1 MNSSDPAA
9 SQHGRHSR
17 RAYGHVE
24 GHDVALL
31 DPAGPEEIG
40 YLIDHVGKLSGKSK
54 SLNESQLIVVMYVVI
69 FAMVFVGMLRPEMC
83 FKLCYSLS
91 IKHVFQAKTD
101 RSKFMV

>member
-1 MNSSDPAA
+1 VNGSDAAA

-17 RAYGHVE
+17 RADGHVE

-54 SLNESQLIVVMYVVI
+54 SLNELQLLVVMYLVI
-69 FAMVFVGMLRPEMC
+69 FAIVFVGMLRPEMC

-91 IKHVFQAKTD
+91 IKQVFHPKTD
-101 RSKFMV
+101 RS